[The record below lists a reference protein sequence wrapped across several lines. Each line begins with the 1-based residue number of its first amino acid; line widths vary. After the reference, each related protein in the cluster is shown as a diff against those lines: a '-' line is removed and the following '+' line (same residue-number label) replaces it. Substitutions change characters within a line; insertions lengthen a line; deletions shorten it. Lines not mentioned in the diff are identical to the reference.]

1 MATKGEIAGWQRPP
15 VPELQQI
22 VDVLGSEM
30 HEMLAGKKSPDEA
43 VTESQEQIDRI
54 MQKAGYY

>member
-1 MATKGEIAGWQRPP
+1 

-54 MQKAGYY
+54 MVKAGYY